1 MLLNRVC
8 CSTTSA
14 IVREGEFKVMH
25 QGTPANSCK
34 LVICRLFI
42 SLPVSLALC
51 SREIRTGKGK
61 VVWKKG
67 RDKKQFLFHPFWF
80 ICWFIYLLPY
90 LYVIFFVVRANT
102 EEMEKALHLLVKTSL
117 FFLLFLKIISYD
129 DSSARKNKIQT
140 LVMWFRQRVI
150 HQTIVAGIRKA
161 F

>member
-8 CSTTSA
+8 CSTTSV
-14 IVREGEFKVMH
+14 IVREGEFKVMQ
-25 QGTPANSCK
+25 QGTLANSCK

-51 SREIRTGKGK
+51 SREIRTEEGK
-61 VVWKKG
+61 VAWKKG

-102 EEMEKALHLLVKTSL
+102 EEMEKALHLLVKT
-117 FFLLFLKIISYD
+117 FLLFSQKLYLTIEVVLERTKMESFP
-129 DSSARKNKIQT
+129 
-140 LVMWFRQRVI
+140 VWFRQREI
-150 HQTIVAGIRKA
+150 HQTIIAGLRKA
-161 F
+161 S